1 MTICSDF
8 FFGGGGCG
16 VRVRMWD
23 LLASS
28 LSRTFATALSAESGS
43 SMRIVYRAC
52 AANVSS
58 KGLTADLT

>member
-1 MTICSDF
+1 M
-8 FFGGGGCG
+8 
-16 VRVRMWD
+16 RVRMWE

-28 LSRTFATALSAESGS
+28 LSRTIATALSAESGL